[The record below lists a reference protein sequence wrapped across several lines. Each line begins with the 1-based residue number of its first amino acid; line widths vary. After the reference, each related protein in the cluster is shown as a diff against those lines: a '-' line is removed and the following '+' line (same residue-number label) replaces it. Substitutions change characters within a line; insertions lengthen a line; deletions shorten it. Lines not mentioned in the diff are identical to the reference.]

1 MKIHAWF
8 YLISA
13 IQVTKVMC
21 KEQSH
26 AVDDQPLDV
35 VGKLHL
41 KKFERDRHEAL
52 HLSVSQNKKAHN
64 TESKDQLFITSH
76 QHKGA
81 QKVNDDVDVLV
92 SYSWPSLSQFHDTDE
107 VGVSSICPEI
117 NPCEGIAQKDLVYVS
132 ALSLCSDYVAC
143 MYGGPQGQY
152 KNISHSTKIY
162 LTVQKYISQ
171 YIHVFLICIQKK
183 DKT

>member
-13 IQVTKVMC
+13 IQVTKVVC

-26 AVDDQPLDV
+26 AVDDQPLDI

-41 KKFERDRHEAL
+41 KKFEREWHEAL

-64 TESKDQLFITSH
+64 TESTDQLYITSR

-81 QKVNDDVDVLV
+81 QKVNGDVDVLV
-92 SYSWPSLSQFHDTDE
+92 SKSWPSLSQFHDMDE
-107 VGVSSICPEI
+107 VGVSSIWREI
-117 NPCEGIAQKDLVYVS
+117 NPSKGIAQKDLEYVS

-143 MYGGPQGQY
+143 MYA
-152 KNISHSTKIY
+152 
-162 LTVQKYISQ
+162 
-171 YIHVFLICIQKK
+171 F
-183 DKT
+183 